1 MKLLL
6 LLLLGLELTLVCI
19 HTEEQTG
26 AIGKSFTPEKIEG
39 KWYSVGLASD
49 KREIIEEHG
58 SMRIFV
64 EHIHVFKN
72 SSLAFHFHTV
82 TSKRFSLF
90 PVEQRISELCSISS
104 TDDGDNIFNVLATD
118 YDGYIIFHL
127 RNINNGE
134 TFQLMELYGRKT
146 ELSSNI
152 KEKFVDLCK
161 KHGIVEENILDL
173 TGVGIAN
180 QILQLKKQLVS
191 LGEIKWY
198 LIPECVLVL
207 TLQIAVSRPEME
219 ERLDPP
225 GLAYEMGLGSFF
237 INKKSFPHHRGTFSS
252 PYFHLRPRL
261 RVWRLQELGA
271 SRYKG
276 SLQYE
281 RLSCNG
287 RPFSLTV
294 LGSARVLALPSG
306 HLDTGVQSLA
316 SVCGIF

>member
-6 LLLLGLELTLVCI
+6 LLLLGLELTLVCV
-19 HTEEQTG
+19 HTEGQTG
-26 AIGKSFTPEKIEG
+26 AMGKSFTPEKIEG
-39 KWYSVGLASD
+39 EWYSVGLASD
-49 KREIIEEHG
+49 KREIIEENG

-82 TSKRFSLF
+82 INGECTEMYLVSDKTEKDGEYY
-90 PVEQRISELCSISS
+90 VKY
-104 TDDGDNIFNVLATD
+104 DGDNIFNVLATD

-134 TFQLMELYGRKT
+134 TFQMMELYGRKP

-173 TGVGIAN
+173 TG
-180 QILQLKKQLVS
+180 
-191 LGEIKWY
+191 WY

-219 ERLDPP
+219 ERPEPPVLNGDSSP
-225 GLAYEMGLGSFF
+225 GLQ
-237 INKKSFPHHRGTFSS
+237 HH
-252 PYFHLRPRL
+252 
-261 RVWRLQELGA
+261 
-271 SRYKG
+271 
-276 SLQYE
+276 
-281 RLSCNG
+281 
-287 RPFSLTV
+287 PFLCTHQPV
-294 LGSARVLALPSG
+294 
-306 HLDTGVQSLA
+306 TN
-316 SVCGIF
+316 SVI

>member
-82 TSKRFSLF
+82 INGECT
-90 PVEQRISELCSISS
+90 ELYLVSDK
-104 TDDGDNIFNVLATD
+104 TEKDGEYYVKYDGDNIFNVLATD

-173 TGVGIAN
+173 TGVDRC
-180 QILQLKKQLVS
+180 LQARDG
-191 LGEIKWY
+191 GE
-198 LIPECVLVL
+198 
-207 TLQIAVSRPEME
+207 A
-219 ERLDPP
+219 
-225 GLAYEMGLGSFF
+225 
-237 INKKSFPHHRGTFSS
+237 
-252 PYFHLRPRL
+252 
-261 RVWRLQELGA
+261 
-271 SRYKG
+271 
-276 SLQYE
+276 
-281 RLSCNG
+281 
-287 RPFSLTV
+287 
-294 LGSARVLALPSG
+294 
-306 HLDTGVQSLA
+306 
-316 SVCGIF
+316 